1 MISILQYPHKTLNE
15 VSTQFD
21 FENDKIDGNDDIE
34 KFENDMINLMI
45 NARGLGLAANQIGI
59 TKRFFAFGHESF
71 DKIQKPAIIWNP
83 SIVRESE
90 EKTLDEEGCL
100 SFLGVFVKV
109 VRPKIVT
116 VKWENKNGE
125 TLMQHLDNMESKCFQ
140 HEFDHLQGITMYD
153 RRHIVPQAKSEKT
166 YGRNEKVIL
175 IRGEETKTIKYKK
188 VEQYLNDG
196 WIIQ

>member
-1 MISILQYPHKTLNE
+1 MISILQYQHKALTE
-15 VSTQFD
+15 VSTPFD
-21 FENDKIDGNDDIE
+21 VINDKLLDYDDIE

-45 NARGLGLAANQIGI
+45 NARGMGLAANQIGI

-109 VRPKIVT
+109 VRPKKVT
-116 VKWENKNGE
+116 VKWQNIKGE
-125 TLMQHLDNMESKCFQ
+125 TLMQHLDGMESKCFQ
-140 HEFDHLQGITMYD
+140 HENDHLNGITFNTQ
-153 RRHIVPQAKSEKT
+153 VSK
-166 YGRNEKVIL
+166 L
-175 IRGEETKTIKYKK
+175 IWDMAVKRSKK
-188 VEQYLNDG
+188 KINARS
-196 WIIQ
+196 

>member
-21 FENDKIDGNDDIE
+21 FENDKIDGYDDIE

-100 SFLGVFVKV
+100 SFLGVFVKIE
-109 VRPKIVT
+109 RPKKVT
-116 VKWENKNGE
+116 VRWQNKNGE

-140 HEFDHLQGITMYD
+140 HEFDHLNGITFN
-153 RRHIVPQAKSEKT
+153 T
-166 YGRNEKVIL
+166 KVSKL
-175 IRGEETKTIKYKK
+175 RWDMAVKKLEKK
-188 VEQYLNDG
+188 VNATQRV
-196 WIIQ
+196 